1 VLLKPAPEAVATGV
15 ELVHQLHQA
24 GVPPDVLQLVRCPDD
39 EVGQALI
46 CDERVGTV
54 VLTGSFETA
63 ALFQDWKPSLRLLAE
78 TSGKNALVI
87 TASADQDLAIADL
100 VHSAFGHAG
109 QKCSAASLAILE
121 ADLYDDRRFLGRLA
135 DAVSSIRVGPATR
148 VESMIGPLIHPPAG
162 PLLRALT
169 TLEEGE
175 SWLVEPRQL
184 DDEGYLWRPGVKLG
198 VAPGS
203 WFHRTECF
211 GPVLGVMRA
220 HDLAHALTLQN
231 ESDFGL
237 TGGLHSLDPDEIGW
251 WLDRVQVGNAY
262 VNRHITGAVVRR
274 QPFGGWKRSAVGPTA
289 KAGGPD
295 YLLRL
300 VRPRP
305 AGRLPIAASAVAS
318 YRHWWAE
325 VYGSGRDAS
334 GLRAESNV
342 LRHLPV
348 AQVVVRAAAD
358 TPPAQIGL
366 LREAAG
372 LCGTPLEL
380 SVPPG
385 GPLAGPGVVEEDSD
399 LARRIGSSGAER
411 LRVLGPLGDELL
423 RACHAHHISVDDTP
437 VTGHGRVELPCWLRE
452 QSVSRTL
459 HRHGRVAG
467 P

>member
-1 VLLKPAPEAVATGV
+1 
-15 ELVHQLHQA
+15 
-24 GVPPDVLQLVRCPDD
+24 
-39 EVGQALI
+39 
-46 CDERVGTV
+46 
-54 VLTGSFETA
+54 
-63 ALFQDWKPSLRLLAE
+63 
-78 TSGKNALVI
+78 
-87 TASADQDLAIADL
+87 
-100 VHSAFGHAG
+100 
-109 QKCSAASLAILE
+109 
-121 ADLYDDRRFLGRLA
+121 
-135 DAVSSIRVGPATR
+135 
-148 VESMIGPLIHPPAG
+148 M
-162 PLLRALT
+162 
-169 TLEEGE
+169 
-175 SWLVEPRQL
+175 
-184 DDEGYLWRPGVKLG
+184 
-198 VAPGS
+198 
-203 WFHRTECF
+203 
-211 GPVLGVMRA
+211 
-220 HDLAHALTLQN
+220 
-231 ESDFGL
+231 
-237 TGGLHSLDPDEIGW
+237 
-251 WLDRVQVGNAY
+251 
-262 VNRHITGAVVRR
+262 
-274 QPFGGWKRSAVGPTA
+274 
-289 KAGGPD
+289 AGGPD